1 MVNGSRNT
9 VIYIYSLLELFNSII
24 PKPYSAKT
32 HKGILQKEEKPRLRV
47 TKHRGPNSSLVVGVH
62 CSDLNLKNLFSLA
75 LYRM

>member
-9 VIYIYSLLELFNSII
+9 VIYIYSLQEFFNSII
-24 PKPYSAKT
+24 PKHFSAKT
-32 HKGILQKEEKPRLRV
+32 HNGILQKEEKPKLR
-47 TKHRGPNSSLVVGVH
+47 VVGVH

>member
-32 HKGILQKEEKPRLRV
+32 HKGILQRRKK
-47 TKHRGPNSSLVVGVH
+47 
-62 CSDLNLKNLFSLA
+62 KNLDCELQSIAVLTVV
-75 LYRM
+75 